1 MLIINSF
8 VITNLLNAQ
17 IEEAKCQYKWF
28 AVNHIKLKIGTSLPE
43 YINDYI
49 LFSAIQISYICLL

>member
-17 IEEAKCQYKWF
+17 IEEAKCQ
-28 AVNHIKLKIGTSLPE
+28 S
-43 YINDYI
+43 
-49 LFSAIQISYICLL
+49 